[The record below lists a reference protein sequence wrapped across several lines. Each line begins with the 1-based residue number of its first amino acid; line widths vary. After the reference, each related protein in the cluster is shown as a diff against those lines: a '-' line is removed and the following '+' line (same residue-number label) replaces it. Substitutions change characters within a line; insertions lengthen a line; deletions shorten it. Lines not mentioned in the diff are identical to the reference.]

1 MNRFSKSATAWRYA
15 GVHCCMQKVRMLHII
30 IRPERGRGELRMC
43 TQILRL
49 YVYQATTV
57 RLQYTFLAYSQ
68 WYGIHIRI
76 HESTTRT
83 RSDVGTQTAVAG
95 IKGALS
101 VGGAQPPAQATL
113 GQTHTMTQTCSA
125 PVTVHQYHVP
135 YRCIPGPTRRR
146 PGQTR
151 TDGCGFIPASRGS
164 NPTAA
169 IDRSITCSGTL
180 CSVLRRALCM
190 HPQSVG

>member
-1 MNRFSKSATAWRYA
+1 MTPLNRFSKSAAAWRYA

-49 YVYQATTV
+49 YVYQGTTV

-83 RSDVGTQTAVAG
+83 RRDVGTQTAVAG
-95 IKGALS
+95 IKGCIVS
-101 VGGAQPPAQATL
+101 GWGPATRPGHARAH
-113 GQTHTMTQTCSA
+113 THTMTQTCSA

-135 YRCIPGPTRRR
+135 YRCIPGPTPTTTGSDSNGRLRIHPR
-146 PGQTR
+146 LPR
-151 TDGCGFIPASRGS
+151 FESDGG
-164 NPTAA
+164 
-169 IDRSITCSGTL
+169 DRSIDHMQRNST
-180 CSVLRRALCM
+180 
-190 HPQSVG
+190 